1 MEVRL
6 RQPVNDDDDD
16 VIMTIIIM
24 IIVQALMQM
33 KHLLVDCSHH
43 QAEHEDNVTK
53 NRNPDV
59 LPRKHLS
66 LFLFF

>member
-1 MEVRL
+1 MKVRL
-6 RQPVNDDDDD
+6 RQPVDDDDD
-16 VIMTIIIM
+16 VMMTIIM
-24 IIVQALMQM
+24 IIVQALIQM
-33 KHLLVDCSHH
+33 KRLLVDCSHH